1 MESITRK
8 IDYKTSVSDIIAV
21 CCVFFAASV
30 SFNDALNSIA
40 LYMAIPLAFFCVF
53 SKYRVIRDN
62 TCMQFL
68 IAVYIWVAICWPTAE
83 DIELA
88 NREMRAVLGAFIL
101 CYVMGGLGRQ
111 KKLRPFL
118 YLIYC
123 VYLASAWIY
132 AKNNIL
138 SVIDFGSQRLNDEK
152 LNANLLAYYTF
163 YVTIVIYLLGD
174 MLKNKLRIIFRVLL
188 FGVVILSFI
197 TAIYTASR
205 QVLMIQVPLLCFLM
219 WDRYMKKS
227 TKSIIMLAF
236 IIIGSI
242 FLFIEY
248 GEGIYDDSF
257 LKQRSEVEVKDD
269 ARAILVK
276 DCIELGLDAPILG
289 HGPGNTVKLTS
300 INQFAHNTFL
310 ELFVCTGFLGT
321 ILFLLMILYF
331 IKIQYTRWKL
341 TRDSLF
347 KTFCVFGIFW
357 MFDQFFYVFYTN
369 LWLMSFLILV
379 ATHSE
384 QYYLEN
390 YNNKYYSSI
399 SSKL

>member
-1 MESITRK
+1 MDSITRK
-8 IDYKTSVSDIIAV
+8 NFYSISVSDIIAV

-40 LYMAIPLAFFCVF
+40 LYITIPLAFLCVF

-62 TCMQFL
+62 TCMQLL
-68 IAVYIWVAICWPTAE
+68 IAVYIWVVICWPAAE
-83 DIELA
+83 DIKLA
-88 NREMRAVLGAFIL
+88 NREMRAVLGAFTL
-101 CYVMGGLGRQ
+101 CYVMGGLGMQ

-123 VYLASAWIY
+123 VYLASAWVY

-163 YVTIVIYLLGD
+163 YATIVIYLLGD
-174 MLKNKLRIIFRVLL
+174 ILKNKLRIIFRVLL
-188 FGVVILSFI
+188 FGMVILSFI

-205 QVLMIQVPLLCFLM
+205 QVLIIQVPLLGFLM

-227 TKSIIMLAF
+227 TKSIIILA
-236 IIIGSI
+236 IIIISSI
-242 FLFIEY
+242 YLFIEY
-248 GEGIYDDSF
+248 GEDIYDNSF

-269 ARAILVK
+269 TRAILVR
-276 DCIELGLDAPILG
+276 DCIELGLDEPLLG

-310 ELFVCTGFLGT
+310 ELFVCTGFLGA

-331 IKIQYTRWKL
+331 INIQYKRWKL
-341 TRDSLF
+341 TRDNLF

-357 MFDQFFYVFYTN
+357 LFDQFFYVFYTN
-369 LWLMSFLILV
+369 LWLMSFFILICS
-379 ATHSE
+379 HSDS
-384 QYYLEN
+384 YYKSLRNNVYEN
-390 YNNKYYSSI
+390 QES
-399 SSKL
+399 